1 MNKKIKGLY
10 FTGQLTVPGPSIPP
24 ALISG
29 KVVAKNVMQDF
40 QNP

>member
-10 FTGQLTVPGPSIPP
+10 FTGQLTVPGLGVPP

-29 KVVAKNVMQDF
+29 KVVAKTVMQDF
-40 QNP
+40 PNP